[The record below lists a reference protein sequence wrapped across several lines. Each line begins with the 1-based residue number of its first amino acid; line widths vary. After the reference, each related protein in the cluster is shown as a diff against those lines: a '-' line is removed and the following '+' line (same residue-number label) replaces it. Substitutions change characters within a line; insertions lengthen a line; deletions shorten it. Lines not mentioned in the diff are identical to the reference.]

1 MGVED
6 KHSARICLMQG
17 SSHLQ
22 AKTLPSA
29 LLTFWAGQFFAG
41 RGKYHH
47 LGCLATFL
55 PLLLF

>member
-1 MGVED
+1 MED

-22 AKTLPSA
+22 AETLPSA